1 MSTTRN
7 PSGFIRREVQLMV
20 IPLRDCQNVLLLNRE
35 GEVQVQHVYGMAFD
49 DEPVVMVLMA
59 A

>member
-1 MSTTRN
+1 MESNSDERKR
-7 PSGFIRREVQLMV
+7 SELMV
-20 IPLRDCQNVLLLNRE
+20 IPLRDCQGVLLP
-35 GEVQVQHVYGMAFD
+35 EVQRVYGMAFD

>member
-1 MSTTRN
+1 MEYQQDELKS
-7 PSGFIRREVQLMV
+7 VQVKV
-20 IPLRDCQNVLLLNRE
+20 IPLRDCQYILLPDAS
-35 GEVQVQHVYGMAFD
+35 HIYGMAFD

>member
-1 MSTTRN
+1 MESHLAELKR
-7 PSGFIRREVQLMV
+7 SELMV
-20 IPLRDCQNVLLLNRE
+20 IPLRDCQGVLLPD
-35 GEVQVQHVYGMAFD
+35 VQKVYGMAFD